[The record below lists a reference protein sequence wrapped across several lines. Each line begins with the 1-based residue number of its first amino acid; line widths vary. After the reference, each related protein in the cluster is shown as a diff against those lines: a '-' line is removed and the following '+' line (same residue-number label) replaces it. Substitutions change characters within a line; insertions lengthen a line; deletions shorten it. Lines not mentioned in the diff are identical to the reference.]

1 MITNHLRPTREGRFD
16 FVNAFGE
23 PQHSVAAQFRRY
35 MRGAN
40 MLKLIENNHYHIW
53 TDALHARALSHETNN
68 RWDRGTYV
76 RWTLMTSWI
85 ALEIACQDAL
95 EDPMISY
102 SFKRNLDKAIKDKS
116 LSKLD
121 WSKGIWQQVS
131 TLQELRKKCVHRFSQ
146 ESDLFPD
153 ASVADEAIITTRK
166 AITEIYNHVGKDAPL
181 WVNDNEDQGW
191 AIKGITLF
199 ANAYSTP
206 PGVDENASDTIK
218 VTYIYKDKEC
228 IRDVLSANTD
238 PNPYVDRLIE
248 SIGLPISGI
257 KVYRGKEVI
266 QKIQFPMD
274 KIRGI

>member
-1 MITNHLRPTREGRFD
+1 M
-16 FVNAFGE
+16 FGT
-23 PQHSVAAQFRRY
+23 V
-35 MRGAN
+35 

-76 RWTLMTSWI
+76 RWTLMTSWT
-85 ALEIACQDAL
+85 AFEIACQDAL
-95 EDPMISY
+95 DEPNISY
-102 SFKRNLDKAIKDKS
+102 SFKNNLNKAIKDKS

-121 WSKGIWQQVS
+121 WSKGIWQQVLA
-131 TLQELRKKCVHRFSQ
+131 LQELRKNCVHRFSQ

-153 ASVADEAIITTRK
+153 ANIADEAIITTRK
-166 AITEIYNHVGKDAPL
+166 AITAIYNHVGKEAPN
-181 WVNDNEDQGW
+181 WVNDAEDQGW

-206 PGVDENASDTIK
+206 PGVDENAPDTIK

-228 IRDVLSANTD
+228 IRDVLPANTD
-238 PNPYVDRLIE
+238 PKLYVDRLIQ

-266 QKIQFPMD
+266 QEIRFPMD
-274 KIRGI
+274 RIRGI

>member
-1 MITNHLRPTREGRFD
+1 
-16 FVNAFGE
+16 
-23 PQHSVAAQFRRY
+23 
-35 MRGAN
+35 

-76 RWTLMTSWI
+76 RWTVMTSWV

-95 EDPMISY
+95 EDPNISY
-102 SFKRNLDKAIKDKS
+102 RFKDNLNKAIEKKS

-121 WSKGIWQQVS
+121 WSKGIWQQVL
-131 TLQELRKKCVHRFSQ
+131 TLQELRKNCVHRFSQ

-153 ASVADEAIITTRK
+153 AKIADEVIITARK
-166 AITEIYNHVGKDAPL
+166 AIIEIYNHVGNNAPL

-191 AIKGITLF
+191 SVKGMTLF

-206 PGVDENASDTIK
+206 LGVDENAPDTIK
-218 VTYIYKDKEC
+218 ITYIYKDKEC
-228 IRDVLSANTD
+228 IRDVLPANTD
-238 PNPYVDRLIE
+238 PNPYVKRLIE

-257 KVYRGKEVI
+257 KVYKGKEVI
-266 QKIQFPMD
+266 QEIQFPMD

>member
-1 MITNHLRPTREGRFD
+1 MPSDMH
-16 FVNAFGE
+16 
-23 PQHSVAAQFRRY
+23 
-35 MRGAN
+35 GAD

-53 TDALHARALSHETNN
+53 TDALHARALSHEANN

-95 EDPMISY
+95 EEPNISY
-102 SFKRNLDKAIKDKS
+102 SFKKNLNKAIEDRS
-116 LSKLD
+116 LLKLD
-121 WSKGIWQQVS
+121 WSQGIWQQVL
-131 TLQELRKKCVHRFSQ
+131 TLQELRKNCVHRFSK

-153 ASVADEAIITTRK
+153 AIVADDAIITARK
-166 AITEIYNHVGKDAPL
+166 AITAIYNHVGKDAPL
-181 WVNDNEDQGW
+181 WVNDDADQGW

-199 ANAYSTP
+199 ANAYSMP
-206 PGVDENASDTIK
+206 PGVDENAPDTIK
-218 VTYIYKDKEC
+218 ITYIYKDKEC
-228 IRDVLSANTD
+228 IREVLSANTD
-238 PNPYVDRLIE
+238 PNPYVDRLIK

-266 QKIQFPMD
+266 QEIQFPMD

>member
-1 MITNHLRPTREGRFD
+1 MRQKQPNWVLRLIVLRM
-16 FVNAFGE
+16 AGE
-23 PQHSVAAQFRRY
+23 RGRY
-35 MRGAN
+35 MCGAA

-76 RWTLMTSWI
+76 RWTVMTSWV

-95 EDPMISY
+95 EDPNISY
-102 SFKRNLDKAIKDKS
+102 SFKNNLNKAIEKKS

-121 WSKGIWQQVS
+121 WSKKIWQQVL
-131 TLQELRKKCVHRFSQ
+131 TLQELRKNCVHRFSQ

-153 ASVADEAIITTRK
+153 AGIADEAIITARK
-166 AITEIYNHVGKDAPL
+166 AIIEIYNHVGKDAPL
-181 WVNDNEDQGW
+181 WVNDDEDQGW
-191 AIKGITLF
+191 SVKGMTLF

-206 PGVDENASDTIK
+206 IGVDENAPDTIK
-218 VTYIYKDKEC
+218 INYIYKDKEC
-228 IRDVLSANTD
+228 IRDVLPANTD
-238 PNPYVDRLIE
+238 PNPYVKRLIE

-257 KVYRGKEVI
+257 KVYKGKEVI
-266 QKIQFPMD
+266 QEIQLPMD